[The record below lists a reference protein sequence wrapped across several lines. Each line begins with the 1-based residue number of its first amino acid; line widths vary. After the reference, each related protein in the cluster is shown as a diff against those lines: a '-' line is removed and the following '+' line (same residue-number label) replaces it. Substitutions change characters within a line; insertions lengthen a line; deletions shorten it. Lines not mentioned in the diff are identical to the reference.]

1 MKYLHYLLLIILFMV
16 TACADNDGKTE
27 SLPFTK
33 PEILEI
39 ASEPKVIIVEVPAVD
54 NSTVIQGKLAQGYV
68 KGATVI
74 ADIIQ
79 TDSLVGN
86 LQQDPGEVTAV
97 SDAEGNYQIISNY
110 SGYVLFSRGGTVTG
124 GNGEQLPALPMLAPS
139 PVVGKTEIHLTP
151 LTTLVTTQ
159 PELKDKLDELGGW
172 DTDIADPDGVPGSLL
187 RVAKTVETVLQILSG
202 GENPLLDT
210 TAAQL
215 AGLGKVAESMNAS
228 EDLSSE
234 DSLQEIATES
244 ATSILEDP
252 NLVAPSK
259 IQQENANQNI
269 LQSIRS
275 SIEVVAANI
284 QDSADPVV
292 EAEIVEE
299 IEQSVTEAIETV
311 ANSVS
316 KSVEIG
322 LTFTPVI
329 EEIQF
334 ERTASDQLTITAIV
348 SDDGPL
354 TELTFQWSMEG
365 QNFSDPTSNPT
376 VLLNYD
382 DDITGTITL
391 RVTDDN
397 GVGRT
402 TLLSN
407 PLSVGEFPY
416 LLP

>member
-1 MKYLHYLLLIILFMV
+1 
-16 TACADNDGKTE
+16 
-27 SLPFTK
+27 
-33 PEILEI
+33 
-39 ASEPKVIIVEVPAVD
+39 
-54 NSTVIQGKLAQGYV
+54 
-68 KGATVI
+68 
-74 ADIIQ
+74 
-79 TDSLVGN
+79 
-86 LQQDPGEVTAV
+86 
-97 SDAEGNYQIISNY
+97 
-110 SGYVLFSRGGTVTG
+110 
-124 GNGEQLPALPMLAPS
+124 
-139 PVVGKTEIHLTP
+139 
-151 LTTLVTTQ
+151 
-159 PELKDKLDELGGW
+159 
-172 DTDIADPDGVPGSLL
+172 L

-215 AGLGKVAESMNAS
+215 AGLGKVAESMNAT

-299 IEQSVTEAIETV
+299 VEQSVTEAIETV

-354 TELTFQWSMEG
+354 TELIFQWSMEG

-407 PLSVGEFPY
+407 PLSLGEFPY